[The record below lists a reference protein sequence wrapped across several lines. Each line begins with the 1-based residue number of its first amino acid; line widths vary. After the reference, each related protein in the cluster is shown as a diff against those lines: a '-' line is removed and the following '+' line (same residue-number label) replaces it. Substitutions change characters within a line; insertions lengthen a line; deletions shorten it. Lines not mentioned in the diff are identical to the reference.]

1 MRDEDPPIES
11 LFRKDRPEP
20 LRCFNDKS
28 FAVGASYAKGGVP
41 YCSKCWKKE
50 LEKRRKLETVQTS
63 KRGKIGGQRG
73 VFLPKS
79 IVEMYESAIVDEGLV
94 SVREDIATCEARIRQ
109 LTQQIKDDPR
119 NSPNWAVVLDKNLAQ
134 MNTAISRGTMTHRQ
148 AFESVCEFMKSPI
161 KEKLIWVEVYEVTE
175 LKRKSVQTESKR
187 LNDLGWSPDTVM
199 AMIAEV
205 ADIIKPLLPELGV
218 RTFMDKLAAS
228 RLFNNQQFSLLD
240 QVNLTQKTVEEK
252 LLEQE
257 IHETIKDKKGV
268 YVAKT

>member
-1 MRDEDPPIES
+1 MRDEDPPIEA
-11 LFRKDRPEP
+11 LFTKGRKDAP
-20 LRCFNDKS
+20 RCVNDKS
-28 FAVGASYAKGGVP
+28 FAIGASYAKGGVP

-79 IVEMYESAIVDEGLV
+79 IVEMYESSIVDEGLI

-119 NSPNWAVVLDKNLAQ
+119 NSPNWASVLDKNLAQ
-134 MNTAISRGTMTHRQ
+134 MKNAVARGTMTHRQ
-148 AFESVCEFMKSPI
+148 AFDAVCSFMESPV
-161 KEKLIWVEVYEVTE
+161 KEKLIWAEVYEVTE
-175 LKRKSVQTESKR
+175 LKRKAVQTESKR

-205 ADIIKPLLPELGV
+205 ADIVKPLLPELSV
-218 RTFMDKLAAS
+218 RIFMDKLAAS

-240 QVNLTQKTVEEK
+240 QVNLSQKTVEEK

-257 IHETIKDKKGV
+257 IHQTQKNNKGV
-268 YVAKT
+268 YVTKT